1 MACTLKKLEFLFI
14 FLALP
19 LIIFFWDSTIIV
31 FVTLYLVF
39 ILSVVILY
47 FDKTFLLVS
56 LKKKIDW
63 KFVSIFTVSF
73 ICLGFIYVLLI
84 DKNLLFIFPKTNFK
98 LWLFVIIVYP
108 FLSVIPQEIVYR
120 VFFFQ
125 RYFPKNNNNF
135 NFLIILNMFVFSYG
149 HLVFNNF
156 HAILITAIVSP
167 IFTFAYLKKSFLT
180 CVVLHSLGGQIIF
193 TLGLGK
199 YFY

>member
-1 MACTLKKLEFLFI
+1 MANPLKNFEFFFI

-19 LIIFFWDSTIIV
+19 SVIFFLDSSIIV

-39 ILSVVILY
+39 ILSLVILY
-47 FDKTFLLVS
+47 FDKTFLFAS
-56 LKKKIDW
+56 MKKKIDW
-63 KFVSIFTVSF
+63 KFISVFSIIFLL
-73 ICLGFIYVLLI
+73 LGFFYILLV
-84 DKNLLFIFPKTNFK
+84 DRDLLFIFPKTNFK
-98 LWLFVIIVYP
+98 LWLIVIFIYP

-125 RYFPKNNNNF
+125 RYFPKISSIYFAIALN
-135 NFLIILNMFVFSYG
+135 LIVFSYG
-149 HLVFNNF
+149 HIVFNNL

-167 IFTFAYLKKSFLT
+167 IFAYAYLKKSFLT

>member
-1 MACTLKKLEFLFI
+1 MVDSLKKLEFFFI

-19 LIIFFWDSTIIV
+19 SIICFLDSTIIV
-31 FVTLYLVF
+31 FATLYLVF
-39 ILSVVILY
+39 ILSLVILY
-47 FDKTFLLVS
+47 FDKTFSLVF

-63 KFVSIFTVSF
+63 RFVSTFTF
-73 ICLGFIYVLLI
+73 LFMCLGITYVLLI
-84 DKNLLFIFPKTNFK
+84 DKKLLFIFPKTNFE
-98 LWLFVIIVYP
+98 LWLVVIFVYP
-108 FLSVIPQEIVYR
+108 FLSVIPQEIIYR

-125 RYFPKNNNNF
+125 RYFPKNNNF
-135 NFLIILNMFVFSYG
+135 NFLMILNMIVFSYG
-149 HLVFNNF
+149 HLVFNNV
-156 HAILITAIVSP
+156 HAIFITAVVSP

>member
-1 MACTLKKLEFLFI
+1 MANPLKKFEFFFI

-19 LIIFFWDSTIIV
+19 SIIFFFESSIIV
-31 FVTLYLVF
+31 FATLYLVF
-39 ILSVVILY
+39 ILSAVILY
-47 FDKTFLLVS
+47 FDKTFLFAS
-56 LKKKIDW
+56 MKKKIDW
-63 KFVSIFTVSF
+63 KFIIIFSIIFL
-73 ICLGFIYVLLI
+73 CLGFFYILLVNK
-84 DKNLLFIFPKTNFK
+84 DLLFIFPKTNFK
-98 LWLFVIIVYP
+98 LWLIVIFIYP

-125 RYFPKNNNNF
+125 RYFPKIKSTYFAIALN
-135 NFLIILNMFVFSYG
+135 LIVFSYG
-149 HLVFNNF
+149 HIVFNNL

-167 IFTFAYLKKSFLT
+167 IFAYAYLRKSFLT